1 MCFVHFRQS
10 DLAVLR
16 ISAAAEL
23 PVAKL
28 GESSA
33 LRVGE
38 WVIALGSPL
47 HLSNRCAAW
56 PCLTCCTH
64 AARGRGQ
71 VQPMSLSDCDV
82 ITALAGRHSA
92 AG

>member
-1 MCFVHFRQS
+1 
-10 DLAVLR
+10 VLR
-16 ISAAAEL
+16 ISAAARL

-47 HLSNRCAAW
+47 HLSNRCGASMRTAASRAL
-56 PCLTCCTH
+56 CLGSVFPAYTPD
-64 AARGRGQ
+64 RWVPRQ
-71 VQPMSLSDCDV
+71 
-82 ITALAGRHSA
+82 RRE
-92 AG
+92 